1 MYRKILFTL
10 LVTIMP
16 SYVSLL
22 LIINSTPVL
31 IHILL
36 PYARA
41 EEESGA
47 NHTSNSHNNNYNSPD
62 LPFNTFENST
72 YGIKMIF
79 PSNWNKEEN
88 LSEGGS
94 NYGKLVD
101 VVRFSPPFEN
111 NNSDKSSENL
121 DIKVDN
127 ISDIQPVTLAKYTN
141 DSIEDLGKDFKIIWF
156 DVNATMSGGIPAYKL
171 EYTGIEQD
179 VNLNAMTIFTM
190 KGNEAYIISYM
201 AEPSRY
207 SSDLP
212 MVQKMI
218 NSIELLK

>member
-1 MYRKILFTL
+1 MYRKIHLALLVAMLPSYTL
-10 LVTIMP
+10 LNSCI
-16 SYVSLL
+16 LL
-22 LIINSTPVL
+22 
-31 IHILL
+31 HILL
-36 PYARA
+36 PHAMAA
-41 EEESGA
+41 EEAGTKHPSNNSA
-47 NHTSNSHNNNYNSPD
+47 NLT
-62 LPFNTFENST
+62 FNTFENST

-79 PSNWNKEEN
+79 PSNWNKEQN
-88 LSEGGS
+88 LGEGGS

-101 VVRFSPPFEN
+101 IVRFSPPFEN

-127 ISDIQPVTLAKYTN
+127 ISDIQPVTLGKYTN

-156 DVNATMSGGIPAYKL
+156 DENATISGGIPAYEL

-179 VNLNAMTIFTM
+179 VNLNAMIVFTM
-190 KGNEAYIISYM
+190 KDDKAYIISYM

-212 MVQKMI
+212 NVQKMI
-218 NSIELLK
+218 NSIELFK

>member
-1 MYRKILFTL
+1 MHWPQKKLEQSIQETTMT
-10 LVTIMP
+10 TITT
-16 SYVSLL
+16 S
-22 LIINSTPVL
+22 
-31 IHILL
+31 
-36 PYARA
+36 
-41 EEESGA
+41 A
-47 NHTSNSHNNNYNSPD
+47 NLT
-62 LPFNTFENST
+62 FNTFENST

-79 PSNWNKEEN
+79 PSNWNKEQN

-101 VVRFSPPFEN
+101 IVRFSPPFEN

-127 ISDIQPVTLAKYTN
+127 ISDIQPVTLGKYTN
-141 DSIEDLGKDFKIIWF
+141 DSIEYLGKDFKIIWF
-156 DVNATMSGGIPAYKL
+156 DENATISGGTPAYEL

-179 VNLNAMTIFTM
+179 VNLNAMIVFTM
-190 KGNEAYIISYM
+190 KDDKAYIISYM

-212 MVQKMI
+212 NVQKMI
-218 NSIELLK
+218 NSIELFK